1 MTRKPNRAVMAA
13 QKKSSGFTLVE
24 MLIAVSISAI
34 LLSLA
39 IPSLTNM
46 VNKSRVDTVTDE
58 LATALFYVRSEA
70 LKRRMD
76 VVLCVSNTDGSDCE
90 PEVAGKTY
98 DYAKGWLIYMDCD
111 NNGEYGGDGDAA
123 TAFTCD
129 LDRNGTA
136 ETAELLRVHESLDTQ
151 LTVIGTGNYDAKIGY
166 GMNGRINGIGGNL
179 TIDLLA
185 INNGGVSAKKVI
197 VANTGRIRTDVV
209 NH

>member
-1 MTRKPNRAVMAA
+1 MMAKQFKVTTTA
-13 QKKSSGFTLVE
+13 PKQSFGFTLVE
-24 MLIAVSISAI
+24 MLIVVSISAI
-34 LLSLA
+34 LLSMA
-39 IPSLTNM
+39 VPSLKNM
-46 VNKSRVDTVTDE
+46 VNKNRVDTVTDE

-76 VVLCVSNTDGSDCE
+76 VVMCVSNSAGTDCE
-90 PEVAGKTY
+90 TNTANH
-98 DYAKGWLIYMDCD
+98 DYAHGWLIYMDCD
-111 NNGEYGGDGDAA
+111 DNGEYGGDGNAP
-123 TAFTCD
+123 TALTCD

-136 ETAELLRVHESLDTQ
+136 ETAELLRVHELLDTQ
-151 LTVIGTGNYDAKIGY
+151 LTVIGTGNYANKIGY
-166 GMNGRINGIGGNL
+166 GMNGRVNGIGGNL